1 MNTRTLTG
9 TPEFSGTTDMPV
21 ATQSTKRPDVRV
33 VASDFDAK
41 RPLFFCG
48 LRAVPAAHAGTAD
61 ARLLVFAHRNP
72 LRLDKGVNPVA
83 LAEFMIRGSKVTV
96 ATLGEIDPHYLGSIR
111 HLAKEVETVV
121 QVTIRE
127 KRETIHAN

>member
-72 LRLDKGVNPVA
+72 VA

>member
-1 MNTRTLTG
+1 M
-9 TPEFSGTTDMPV
+9 SV
-21 ATQSTKRPDVRV
+21 ATRMPGKRDVRV

-72 LRLDKGVNPVA
+72 LA
-83 LAEFMIRGSKVTV
+83 LAEFLIRGSKVTV

-127 KRETIHAN
+127 KRETTHAS